1 MIKQYTGWKFRYD
14 EITMK
19 QFYELPQQDKEEYL
33 LLVKGL
39 KEEERSSM
47 DIILLNRFELIKP
60 EPKKFLSLEDI
71 D

>member
-1 MIKQYTGWKFRYD
+1 MIKQHTGWKFRED

-19 QFYELPQQDKEEYL
+19 QFYNLSQQDKEEYF

-47 DIILLNRFELIKP
+47 DIILLNRFGLIKP
-60 EPKKFLSLEDI
+60 EPIKFLEL
-71 D
+71 

>member
-1 MIKQYTGWKFRYD
+1 MIKQHTGWKFRED

-19 QFYELPQQDKEEYL
+19 QFYNLSQQDKEEYF

-47 DIILLNRFELIKP
+47 DIILLNRFGLIKP
-60 EPKKFLSLEDI
+60 EPKKFLSLEDSI
-71 D
+71 